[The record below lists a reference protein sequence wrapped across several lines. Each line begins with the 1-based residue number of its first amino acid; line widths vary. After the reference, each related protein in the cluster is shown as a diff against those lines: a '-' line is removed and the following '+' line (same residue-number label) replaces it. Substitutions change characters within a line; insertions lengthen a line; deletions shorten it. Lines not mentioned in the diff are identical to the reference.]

1 MLLRGR
7 SSWDG
12 RPLFCVWPAPPA
24 GARKGSLMS
33 EKYLLGMYEKAVP
46 SNITWKERLEVAGE
60 SGFDYVEVSVDESDA
75 RLARLEWTPAARQ
88 ELVRTMNEVGVP
100 VRSMC
105 LSGHRKYPFG
115 ATDPAVRARSLEI
128 MQKAVELACDLGVR
142 TIQLAGYD
150 VYYEEGT
157 EDTRRWFAE
166 NLAKAVEMAA
176 REGVL
181 LGFETMET
189 PFMDTVEKA
198 MKYVDLIDSPYLGV
212 YPDMGNLTNA
222 SFLYGVSVAD
232 DMKKGAGHIIAA
244 HCKETIAGYYR
255 EIPFGTGTTDYEGA
269 LDVLVAQGVRRFVGE
284 FWYVGSEKWRE
295 ETKLAAEYVRG
306 KIDAAFDRAGK

>member
-1 MLLRGR
+1 
-7 SSWDG
+7 
-12 RPLFCVWPAPPA
+12 
-24 GARKGSLMS
+24 MS
-33 EKYLLGMYEKAVP
+33 RDYLLGMYEKAVP
-46 SNITWKERLEVAGE
+46 ADITWEERLRVAGE
-60 SGFDYVEVSVDESDA
+60 SGFDYVEISVDESDA
-75 RLARLEWTPAARQ
+75 RLARLEWTASERRD
-88 ELVRTMNEVGVP
+88 LVRTMGEVGVP

-115 ATDPAVRARSLEI
+115 ATDPEVRARSLEI

-150 VYYEEGT
+150 VYYEQGT
-157 EDTRRWFAE
+157 DDTRRWFAE
-166 NLAKAVEMAA
+166 NLARAVEMAA

-198 MKYVDLIDSPYLGV
+198 MRYVDLIGSPYLGV

-232 DMKKGAGHIIAA
+232 DMRTGAGHLIAA
-244 HCKETIAGYYR
+244 HCKETVAGHYR
-255 EIPFGTGTTDYEGA
+255 EIPFGTGTTDYDGA
-269 LDVLVAQGVRRFVGE
+269 LDVLVAEGVRRYVAE
-284 FWYVGSEKWRE
+284 FWYVGSEAWRE
-295 ETKLAAEYVRG
+295 DARFAADYVRG
-306 KIDAAFDRAGK
+306 KIDAAFERAGK